1 VARQSWENCSLRG
14 RVWCLLYSNAVVSP
28 SNRKLQ
34 QMNLFEF
41 GYAGMDWWERG
52 FIGGAVIVWAIIL
65 REPAKKVWG
74 KLRTD
79 KSNTGESRNKKS

>member
-1 VARQSWENCSLRG
+1 
-14 RVWCLLYSNAVVSP
+14 
-28 SNRKLQ
+28 
-34 QMNLFEF
+34 MNLFEF

-52 FIGGAVIVWAIIL
+52 FIGGAVIVWAIIR